1 MKFTFGITTTKEPQR
16 MSRNTNNHIRE
27 MIDAIRVNEI
37 PEDSYEIIIVGG
49 DNKYQNDNDVTHFEF
64 DDINPRPGWFT
75 RKKNMITENAK
86 FDNIVF
92 SHDYIRLDKDW
103 YKGFL
108 KFGDDW
114 DICMCI
120 HKAIEGHRFRDWL
133 AWDDP
138 DICYNIDGYSHRIA
152 LVPYSYTKTKYMQ
165 ISGFWW
171 TAKKSVME
179 QDPLDENLAWGDA
192 EDVEWSM
199 RIRDKYKYVMNTNSI
214 VEVLRPNKKLSSYY
228 LEGDKK
234 YEDSN
239 WINEWKL

>member
-16 MSRNTNNHIRE
+16 MSHNTNNHIRE

-49 DNKYQNDNDVTHFEF
+49 DNEYHNDKDVTHFYF
-64 DDINPRPGWFT
+64 DDVHPRPGWFT

-103 YKGFL
+103 YKGFV

-120 HKAIEGHRFRDWL
+120 HKTIEGHRFRDWL

-138 DICYNIDGYSHRIA
+138 DLCYNIDGYSHRIA
-152 LVPYSYTKTKYMQ
+152 LVPYSYTKTEYMQ

-179 QDPLDENLAWGDA
+179 QDPLNENLAWGDG

-199 RIRDKYKYVMNTNSI
+199 RVRDKYKYVMNTNSV
-214 VEVLRPNKKLSSYY
+214 VEILRPNKNISSYY
-228 LEGDKK
+228 VEGDEK
-234 YEDSN
+234 YEDSS
-239 WINEWKL
+239 WIDEWKL